1 MTNTDI
7 LIYRNIQFMLHNDV
21 SKSEFLSQPD
31 LIRAVKKMLELY
43 FHTDIVAYNKQ
54 VLDLLDSELYQLFLE
69 NKQILSEKHKT
80 DFPILSLYEFQ
91 STMKGFT
98 RILNISH
105 KNYNIIVEF
114 MNRNVIYKI
123 SISYNNHLDEY
134 TILEVNKGNYTN
146 GNTMCINRDDVEIYR
161 MLDIE
166 YVLLYDLATDKIRR
180 YVQNRTTKNVS
191 EIPIGDV
198 HELYNLMKEYDRINT
213 EIDKLATERNDID
226 NKIKSI
232 LPDE

>member
-7 LIYRNIQFMLHNDV
+7 LLYRNIQFMLHNDV

-43 FHTDIVAYNKQ
+43 FYSHEIV
-54 VLDLLDSELYQLFLE
+54 DLLDSELYQLFLE

-91 STMKGFT
+91 NTMKGFT

-105 KNYNIIVEF
+105 ENYNVIVEF

-123 SISYNNHLDEY
+123 SVSYNNHLDEY
-134 TILEVNKGNYTN
+134 TISEVNKGNYTN
-146 GNTMCINRDDVEIYR
+146 GNTMCINRNDIEIYR
-161 MLDIE
+161 MLSIE
-166 YVLLYDLATDKIRR
+166 YLLLYDLATDKIRR
-180 YVQNRTTKNVS
+180 YVQDRTDKDVS
-191 EIPIGDV
+191 NLSAGLI
-198 HELYNLMKEYDRINT
+198 HELYNLMINHNKLT
-213 EIDKLATERNDID
+213 IELDKLACEIGIIND
-226 NKIKSI
+226 KIKSI
-232 LPDE
+232 LPNG